1 MNKNNILTIVKKEF
15 ARFFGDKRLV
25 FTTVIMPGLLIYVIY
40 TFMLGGIRDTFE
52 ADKDYRAK
60 VYVQNM
66 PKSVQPMFEGLGMD
80 ISNADDTDIES
91 IKSLIENKEVELL
104 VVFPP
109 QFDSAVANYN
119 VADTTQVAP
128 NVLIYSN
135 VANIESDNAEGF
147 VRTML
152 TSYEETISNKF
163 NINAYTEETANEKF
177 DLATDEDF
185 MGKIFSSML
194 PFMLLI
200 FLYSGCM
207 AVAPESISGEKERG
221 TIATLLVTPMSRN
234 HLAFGK
240 IISLSFIALISGL
253 SSFLGVMLSLP
264 EFIGSEIE
272 GLSTNIYTT
281 SDYLLILGI
290 ILSTVLILISL
301 ISIISAYA
309 KTVKEATT
317 LVLPLMIVI
326 MMVGLTSMI
335 GGGEPQTSLSWY
347 LIPVY
352 NSVQAMT
359 GIFSF
364 NYSLVNVGI
373 TIVVNIIYAGAFS
386 YVLAKMF
393 NSEKIMFSK

>member
-221 TIATLLVTPMSRN
+221 TIATLLVTPMSRS

>member
-52 ADKDYRAK
+52 ADEDYQAK

-80 ISNADDTDIES
+80 INNADDTDIES

-221 TIATLLVTPMSRN
+221 TIATLLVTPMSRS

-359 GIFSF
+359 GVFSF

>member
-119 VADTTQVAP
+119 VADTTQMAP

-221 TIATLLVTPMSRN
+221 TIATLLVTPMSRS

-364 NYSLVNVGI
+364 NYSLINVGI

>member
-221 TIATLLVTPMSRN
+221 TIATLLVTPMSRS

-364 NYSLVNVGI
+364 SYSLINVGI

-386 YVLAKMF
+386 YILAKMF

>member
-25 FTTVIMPGLLIYVIY
+25 FTTMIMPGLLIYVIY

-119 VADTTQVAP
+119 VADTTQMAP

-221 TIATLLVTPMSRN
+221 TIATLLVTPMSRS

-364 NYSLVNVGI
+364 NYSLINVGI

>member
-119 VADTTQVAP
+119 VTDTTQVAP
-128 NVLIYSN
+128 NVRIYSN

-221 TIATLLVTPMSRN
+221 TIATLLVTPMSRS
-234 HLAFGK
+234 HLSFCK

-290 ILSTVLILISL
+290 ILSTVLVLISV

-309 KTVKEATT
+309 KTVKEAAT
-317 LVLPLMIVI
+317 LVLPLMIVV

-335 GGGEPQTSLSWY
+335 GGGEPQTALSWY
-347 LIPVY
+347 LIPIY

-359 GIFSF
+359 GVFSF
-364 NYSLVNVGI
+364 NYSLANVGV

>member
-221 TIATLLVTPMSRN
+221 TIATLLVTPMSRS

-359 GIFSF
+359 GVFSF

>member
-221 TIATLLVTPMSRN
+221 TIATLLVTPMSRS

-364 NYSLVNVGI
+364 NYSLINVGI

>member
-66 PKSVQPMFEGLGMD
+66 PESVQPMFEMLDMD
-80 ISNADDTDIES
+80 ITNADDFDIES
-91 IKSLIENKEVELL
+91 VKTLIEKKKVELL
-104 VVFPP
+104 VVFPAE
-109 QFDSAVANYN
+109 FDSAVVNYN
-119 VADTTQVAP
+119 VTDTTQVAP
-128 NVLIYSN
+128 NVRIYSN
-135 VANIESDNAEGF
+135 VANIESDNAETD
-147 VRTML
+147 VRTIL
-152 TSYEETISNKF
+152 TLYEETISNKF
-163 NINAYTEETANEKF
+163 NINAYTEETATEKF

-221 TIATLLVTPMSRN
+221 TIATLLVTPMSRS

-264 EFIGSEIE
+264 KFMGSAIE
-272 GLSTNIYTT
+272 GMPTNIYTT

-290 ILSTVLILISL
+290 ILSTVLILISA

-309 KTVKEATT
+309 KTVKEAAT
-317 LVLPLMIVI
+317 LVLPLMIVV

-335 GGGEPQTSLSWY
+335 GGGEPQTELSWD

-359 GIFSF
+359 GVFSF
-364 NYSLVNVGI
+364 NYSLANVGV
-373 TIVVNIIYAGAFS
+373 TIVVNIIYAVVFS

-393 NSEKIMFSK
+393 NSEKVMFSK

>member
-119 VADTTQVAP
+119 VTDTTQVAP
-128 NVLIYSN
+128 NVRIYSN
-135 VANIESDNAEGF
+135 VANIESDNAEDF

-163 NINAYTEETANEKF
+163 NVNAYTEETATEKF

-221 TIATLLVTPMSRN
+221 TIATLLVTPMSRS

-290 ILSTVLILISL
+290 ILSTVLVLISV

-309 KTVKEATT
+309 KTVKEAAT
-317 LVLPLMIVI
+317 LVLPLMIVV

-335 GGGEPQTSLSWY
+335 GGGEPQTALSWY
-347 LIPVY
+347 LIPIY

-359 GIFSF
+359 GVFSF
-364 NYSLVNVGI
+364 NYSLINVGI
-373 TIVVNIIYAGAFS
+373 TIVVNIIYAAVFS
-386 YVLAKMF
+386 YILAKMF

>member
-1 MNKNNILTIVKKEF
+1 MNKNNILTIIKKEF

-66 PKSVQPMFEGLGMD
+66 PKLVQPMFEGLGMD

-221 TIATLLVTPMSRN
+221 TIATLLVTPMSRS
-234 HLAFGK
+234 HVAFGK

-335 GGGEPQTSLSWY
+335 GGGEPQTALSWY
-347 LIPVY
+347 LIPIY

-359 GIFSF
+359 GVFSF
-364 NYSLVNVGI
+364 NYSLINVGI
-373 TIVVNIIYAGAFS
+373 TIVVNIIYAAVFS

>member
-52 ADKDYRAK
+52 ADEDYQAK

-221 TIATLLVTPMSRN
+221 TIATLLVTPMSRS

-359 GIFSF
+359 GVFSF
-364 NYSLVNVGI
+364 NYSLINVGI

>member
-66 PKSVQPMFEGLGMD
+66 PESVQPMFEMLDMD
-80 ISNADDTDIES
+80 ITNADDFDIES
-91 IKSLIENKEVELL
+91 VKTLIEKKKVELL

-109 QFDSAVANYN
+109 QFDSAVVNYN
-119 VADTTQVAP
+119 VTDTTQVAP
-128 NVLIYSN
+128 NVRIYSN
-135 VANIESDNAEGF
+135 VANIESDNAEDF

-163 NINAYTEETANEKF
+163 NINAYTEETASEKF

-221 TIATLLVTPMSRN
+221 TIATLLVTPMSRS

-264 EFIGSEIE
+264 KFMGSAIE
-272 GLSTNIYTT
+272 GMPTNIYTT

-290 ILSTVLILISL
+290 ILSTVLILISA

-309 KTVKEATT
+309 KTVKEAAT
-317 LVLPLMIVI
+317 LVLPLMIVV

-335 GGGEPQTSLSWY
+335 GGGEPQTALSWY
-347 LIPVY
+347 LIPIY

-359 GIFSF
+359 GVFSF
-364 NYSLVNVGI
+364 NYSLINVGV
-373 TIVVNIIYAGAFS
+373 TIVINIIYAVAFS

>member
-66 PKSVQPMFEGLGMD
+66 PKSVQPMLEGLGMD

-221 TIATLLVTPMSRN
+221 TIATLLVTPMSRS

-359 GIFSF
+359 GVFSF
-364 NYSLVNVGI
+364 NYSLINVGI